1 MNVKALIAEFIGTF
15 ALVFVAV
22 SVSATDYAVNGATGL
37 LGIAFANGLIIA
49 TMVAAVGAISG
60 AHFNPA
66 VTVSMLCTRMI
77 DSRHAVGYILSQCA
91 AAVAAACLVKFC
103 YPADVLVAVRMG
115 TPALAQGVAP
125 AMGLLIEIAL
135 TFILVFVIFGV
146 AVDKRAPQGAPLYIG
161 FAVLLDILVGGPL
174 TGAAMNP
181 ARYLGPAIMGGGLQD
196 VWLYWLGPLLGGMAA
211 AFVYSGALLEH

>member
-1 MNVKALIAEFIGTF
+1 MNIRALTAEFIGTF

-22 SVSATDYAVNGATGL
+22 GVSAADFTSGGGAGL
-37 LGIAFANGLIIA
+37 VGIAFANGLIIA
-49 TMVAAVGAISG
+49 TMVAAVGAVSG

-66 VTVSMLCTRMI
+66 VTVSMLFTKNI
-77 DSRHAVGYILSQCA
+77 DLPHAFGYVLSQCA
-91 AAVAAACLVKFC
+91 AAVGAALLIKLCF
-103 YPADVLVAVRMG
+103 PSDVLAAIRMG
-115 TPALAQGVAP
+115 TPGLAEGVAP
-125 AMGLLIEIAL
+125 LTGLLIEIVL

-181 ARYLGPAIMGGGLQD
+181 ARYIGPAMLGGGLQY
-196 VWLYWLGPLLGGMAA
+196 VWLYWIGPVCGGVLAA
-211 AFVYSGALLEH
+211 ATYSGLLLEK